1 MHGSYEMVTEDGEAF
16 LAEIAPFALRE
27 TDTFH

>member
-1 MHGSYEMVTEDGEAF
+1 MHGEYEMVTEDGDSF

-27 TDTFH
+27 SETFH